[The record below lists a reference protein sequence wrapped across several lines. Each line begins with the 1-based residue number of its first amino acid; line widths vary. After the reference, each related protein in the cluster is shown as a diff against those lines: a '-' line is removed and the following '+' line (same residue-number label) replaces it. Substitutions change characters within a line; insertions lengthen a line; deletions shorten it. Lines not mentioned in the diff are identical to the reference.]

1 MEFLRVDGRVPECGS
16 CNFKDISEDNDRALS
31 IYNLACPCGEL
42 DYKGIEMAFTA
53 FGIRGG
59 AEKKQ
64 YLKKIV
70 KIHRM
75 IKEHYAEKGS

>member
-1 MEFLRVDGRVPECGS
+1 MENLKVDGLEPECQNCELKNIS
-16 CNFKDISEDNDRALS
+16 DENQEALDIYD
-31 IYNLACPCGEL
+31 LACPWGEL

-53 FGIRGG
+53 FGIRRGTD
-59 AEKKQ
+59 KKK

-75 IKEHYAEKGS
+75 IKEHYASK